1 MYLIISTEYCLIFKI
16 CTLSLVD
23 SYDRWTRRDTQ
34 WSRQSTDHCASR
46 CKVKCS
52 AKRLS
57 LEGERGGGGE
67 KRGVT
72 RIQFITSEVASHKD
86 ANSAQSAKHKLIETS
101 WLDTG

>member
-1 MYLIISTEYCLIFKI
+1 MTGG
-16 CTLSLVD
+16 
-23 SYDRWTRRDTQ
+23 RDGIHNGQ
-34 WSRQSTDHCASR
+34 QSTDHCASR

-57 LEGERGGGGE
+57 LEGERGGGEGGG
-67 KRGVT
+67 RGVT

>member
-1 MYLIISTEYCLIFKI
+1 
-16 CTLSLVD
+16 VD
-23 SYDRWTRRDTQ
+23 ETGYTMVKN
-34 WSRQSTDHCASR
+34 TDHCASR